1 MKRTGLALVSL
12 LAAAVLVGSPALAAA
27 KRARH
32 AGVPCAK
39 IKEAIAAGK
48 SAEDIQKEMKVS
60 AERVKSCT
68 AASSKSGSKKAP
80 AKKAS

>member
-1 MKRTGLALVSL
+1 
-12 LAAAVLVGSPALAAA
+12 
-27 KRARH
+27 
-32 AGVPCAK
+32 VPCAK

-68 AASSKSGSKKAP
+68 AAPSKSGSKKAP

>member
-1 MKRTGLALVSL
+1 VKRTGLALVSL
-12 LAAAVLVGSPALAAA
+12 LAAAVLVGSPALAVA
-27 KRARH
+27 KRH

-60 AERVKSCT
+60 PEWVKNCT
-68 AASSKSGSKKAP
+68 AAPSKSGSKKAP